1 MGQDQAM
8 SASVHARRERAE
20 LADLLSALGP
30 DAPTLCEG
38 WTTRDLAAHLVVRE
52 SRPDAAIGLVL
63 PPVAGHT
70 RRVTEDRARSDYRDI
85 VTAVRTGPPTLSPF
99 RLPGAEGAANLVEYV
114 VHHEDVRRAQP
125 GWTARSVP
133 PDIADALWSRLR
145 LTAKGR
151 FRGSPVGVRLVRSD
165 TGASSTAR
173 ASSPS
178 VVVTGDVMDLL
189 MLAFGRREVRVDL
202 TGDPGA
208 AAEFRR
214 RYLDARTG

>member
-1 MGQDQAM
+1 M
-8 SASVHARRERAE
+8 STSAHARLERAE
-20 LADLLSALGP
+20 LADLLAELGP

-38 WTTRDLAAHLVVRE
+38 WDTRDLAAHLVVRE
-52 SRPDAAIGLVL
+52 SRPDAAIGLIL

-70 RRVTEDRARSDYRDI
+70 RRVTDAQARQDYAATVDS
-85 VTAVRTGPPTLSPF
+85 VRTGPPALSPF
-99 RLPGAEGAANLVEYV
+99 RLPGAEGAANLTEYV

-125 GWTARSVP
+125 GWAARTVP

-151 FRGSPVGVRLVRSD
+151 FRGSRVGVRLVRAD

-173 ASSPS
+173 AGNPT
-178 VVVTGDVMDLL
+178 VDITGDVIDLL
-189 MLAFGRREVRVDL
+189 MLAFGRREVRVDV
-202 TGDPGA
+202 TGDAAAGA
-208 AAEFRR
+208 AFRA

>member
-1 MGQDQAM
+1 M
-8 SASVHARRERAE
+8 STSAHARLERAE
-20 LADLLSALGP
+20 LADLLADLGP

-38 WTTRDLAAHLVVRE
+38 WDTRDLAAHLVVRE
-52 SRPDAAIGLVL
+52 SRPDAALGLIL

-70 RRVTEDRARSDYRDI
+70 RRVTEAQAQKDYADT
-85 VTAVRTGPPTLSPF
+85 VNSVRTGPPALSPF

-125 GWTARSVP
+125 GWTARTVP
-133 PDIADALWSRLR
+133 PDIADALWGRLR

-151 FRGSPVGVRLVRSD
+151 FRGSRVGVRLVRAD
-165 TGASSTAR
+165 TGASSAACAGNPT
-173 ASSPS
+173 
-178 VVVTGDVMDLL
+178 VDITGDVIDLL

-202 TGDPGA
+202 TGDPA
-208 AAEFRR
+208 AVAAVRA